1 MSMLSAALLERK
13 PGRPENVTVVQ
24 LPDGGLLISWSPA
37 SHNSSSGAQ
46 YYVVEYRTVGPWVR
60 LSGPLRAGAGVTPD
74 FRWTTASRGATY
86 HFRVLA
92 YSADNVASEPSN
104 IISLHTGGKSSLFF
118 LPKALAKGRGVAL
131 AARKGKRVMPSF
143 HSSIPLPFCRWRTAN
158 QRCGHFIPIR
168 IRKDV
173 SSNSVLAAS
182 RAQRQRQLRNGR
194 TATECWKP
202 GIS

>member
-1 MSMLSAALLERK
+1 MSISVHVLLERK
-13 PGRPENVTVVQ
+13 PDRPENVTVVQ

-37 SHNSSSGAQ
+37 SHNSSSAAQ

-92 YSADNVASEPSN
+92 YSTDNVASEPSN

-118 LPKALAKGRGVAL
+118 SSEGTGKGA
-131 AARKGKRVMPSF
+131 
-143 HSSIPLPFCRWRTAN
+143 
-158 QRCGHFIPIR
+158 
-168 IRKDV
+168 
-173 SSNSVLAAS
+173 
-182 RAQRQRQLRNGR
+182 GR
-194 TATECWKP
+194 STCHPEKVNE
-202 GIS
+202 